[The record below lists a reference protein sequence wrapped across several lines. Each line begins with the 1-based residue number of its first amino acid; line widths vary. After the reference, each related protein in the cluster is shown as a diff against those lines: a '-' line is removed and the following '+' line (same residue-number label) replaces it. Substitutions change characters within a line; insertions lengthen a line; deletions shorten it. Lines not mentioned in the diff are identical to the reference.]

1 MSDLLAL
8 HGFTQRGAMW
18 RELAALIGGDW
29 RMPDL
34 PGHGSNPPL
43 PWDEA
48 VAWVA
53 EQAAGAAVVI
63 GYSMGG
69 RLALGA
75 ALERPMRRL
84 VLVSASTGIA
94 DPDRRRDRRRSD
106 GLLADRIERLGS
118 ETFVAEWLQRPMFT
132 GLAGRDHAWR
142 AADAASRF
150 GNEAAGLAA
159 ALRLLGRGAQP
170 SLAGRLGEIAAP
182 VLVVAGSADPAGV
195 ASAEAMA
202 AGLPNGTLVVLPGVG
217 HAVVGEAPE
226 ALAGTLAAWWESGPE
241 PFTPEH
247 TFD

>member
-1 MSDLLAL
+1 
-8 HGFTQRGAMW
+8 MW

-75 ALERPMRRL
+75 ALKRPMRRL

-118 ETFVAEWLQRPMFT
+118 ETFVAEWLQRPM
-132 GLAGRDHAWR
+132 
-142 AADAASRF
+142 